1 MKILTRKKRRILI
14 IYDDIIKDTI
24 NNNKLAAI
32 NI

>member
-14 IYDDIIKDTI
+14 MYDDIIKDTI